1 MVHHFGKCGSCCQ
14 LQFMFHIIIRLLEAV
29 DKLNASYLLQD
40 FRCRSSHRVSR
51 RLGTAVS
58 DLCDPLVMDVSRDE
72 ALNRLKVLR
81 QVATFHKFSLLQTA
95 VEELMV

>member
-1 MVHHFGKCGSCCQ
+1 M
-14 LQFMFHIIIRLLEAV
+14 

-51 RLGTAVS
+51 RLGCAVS

-72 ALNRLKVLR
+72 ALSTLKVLR
-81 QVATFHKFSLLQTA
+81 QVSIFHDFGLLKCA

>member
-1 MVHHFGKCGSCCQ
+1 M
-14 LQFMFHIIIRLLEAV
+14 

-51 RLGTAVS
+51 RLGSAVS
-58 DLCDPLVMDVSRDE
+58 DLCDPLVMDVSREE
-72 ALNRLKVLR
+72 ALSTLKVLK
-81 QVATFHKFSLLQTA
+81 QVSIFHDFGLLQSV